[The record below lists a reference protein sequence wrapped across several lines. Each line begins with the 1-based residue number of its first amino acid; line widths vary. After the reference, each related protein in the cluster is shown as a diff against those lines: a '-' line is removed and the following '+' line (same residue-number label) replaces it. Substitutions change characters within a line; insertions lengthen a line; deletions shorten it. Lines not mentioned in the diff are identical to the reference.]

1 VGGRHVVG
9 STPGAKSSTEWA
21 RRVKGRTPSPT
32 EEEMC

>member
-9 STPGAKSSTEWA
+9 STLGGKSSTECA

-32 EEEMC
+32 EQEMC